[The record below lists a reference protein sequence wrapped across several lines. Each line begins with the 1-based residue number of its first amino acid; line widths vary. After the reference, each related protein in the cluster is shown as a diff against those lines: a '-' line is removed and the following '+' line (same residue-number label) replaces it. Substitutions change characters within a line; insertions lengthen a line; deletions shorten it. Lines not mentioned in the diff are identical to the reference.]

1 MSFNVFRNGAW
12 DLAQRLRVFRTTAS
26 GSPTTD
32 WYLAKKISAWRGAD
46 PGGFWQTVYPDKPFN
61 PVTPITTGTPVPEF
75 TLSLNNYLIWDY
87 SDYRTPDS
95 PVTYQ
100 WQRSLTY
107 ASGYSDISGATGTTY
122 TVQSADIGYY
132 IRCRVRGTNERDF
145 TDVFSTP
152 PLFPV
157 ADPYYTF
164 NFGTSL
170 GVNANAFIMLDTV
183 NDVFPSATQFTLL
196 LGRILRYFT
205 GSFSHY
211 AIWYKSDASTFRIYH
226 QMYRDDQSF
235 PASPSNEVEI
245 VFTNGSNVVDIY
257 VVNPVTTTYINTYT
271 AWQTGGYSIKTHPS
285 ASYAAGR
292 KFRVTMNSL
301 TAVSVTTEAASTTSP
316 SAATGWIQI
325 LSGIASTDATVTFT
339 GGGTSSSPISA
350 GVNGAFTKSNMFFPT
365 TPTVGTPALMSDTT
379 ALVSWTQGTAN
390 GFYVSVNR
398 TSDNAQAYWTY
409 TTSTSVTITGLTLG
423 TEYTVSVSPISRGA
437 PSYDG
442 QFGFAGTKTWTHAR
456 PPSAPVLSLSGA
468 PTDVGIG
475 ISWNVTWTA
484 PNNGGSAITGYEYN
498 VDLDADGTL
507 FNYSDT
513 WTSISSTTTTIAVG
527 AFRGMRSK
535 VKVRAINA
543 VGTGP
548 ESAELIIPSSPTA
561 PGTPT
566 AGTINSTNANSSIS
580 WTASQNTYGGTSLVY
595 SLFRGQTQTSIT
607 ENRTLAING
616 TNTQQNLSLNDNI
629 GGSGTTTYYYRV
641 TPYANYGT
649 PSTQMAGA
657 QSSTSTGLSVTGPS
671 ANTPTVSGSNT
682 SFSISVSWSGS
693 AGSGS
698 SPSYNVYRS
707 QNSANLANLGSGNL
721 RTNSGAITNTNLSD
735 TGSEGNNPY
744 YYRVDASNNIGS
756 GASGISTGLTTFPG
770 APGTPNLSVANA
782 NNRVTLGWSAA
793 TSNLTGDLS
802 YRVFRSQNGN
812 VWNDV
817 TGNNLVSINN
827 TNRAA
832 VDSYP
837 QPSTDA
843 TYFYKVSAVNVYTG
857 NAGGTEGGSRS
868 ITVS

>member
-1 MSFNVFRNGAW
+1 MSFNVFRNGVW

-32 WYLAKKISAWRGAD
+32 WYLAKKISAWRGTDAS
-46 PGGFWQTVYPDKPFN
+46 GFWQIVYPDP
-61 PVTPITTGTPVPEF
+61 PARITDRPNVSGTPVPGF
-75 TLSLNNYLIWDY
+75 TVSLSNYFIWDF
-87 SDYRTPDS
+87 SDYRTPDT
-95 PVTYQ
+95 VTYQ
-100 WQRSLTY
+100 WQRSLDN
-107 ASGYSDISGATGTTY
+107 SNFSDISGATGLSY
-122 TVQSADIGYY
+122 TVSDSDIGYFLQCR
-132 IRCRVRGTNERDF
+132 IRATNERTF
-145 TDVFSTP
+145 TDAFSTSTIKIP
-152 PLFPV
+152 N
-157 ADPYYTF
+157 PYFTF
-164 NFGTSL
+164 QFGTSF
-170 GVNANAFIMLDTV
+170 GVNANAFITFDPV
-183 NDVFPSATQFTLL
+183 NGVFPSYSWTDFPAGRLL
-196 LGRILRYFT
+196 KYFFGNYRHFRT
-205 GSFSHY
+205 
-211 AIWYKSDASTFRIYH
+211 WYKSDTTNFRLFVELYREDRGSTPPAT
-226 QMYRDDQSF
+226 RDI
-235 PASPSNEVEI
+235 AYEI
-245 VFTNGSNVVDIY
+245 VFTAGSNIVDIFVVD
-257 VVNPVTTTYINTYT
+257 PVDTSYIIDYT
-271 AWQTGGYSIKTHPS
+271 AWEVESYRLKSHPS
-285 ASYAAGR
+285 SSYAAGAR
-292 KFRVTMNSL
+292 FRVTMNAL
-301 TAVSVTTEAASTTSP
+301 TAVSAATASASTTSP
-316 SAATGWIQI
+316 SIFSGWINI
-325 LSGIASTDATVTFT
+325 ESFRGSSIGTITFNESSGQ
-339 GGGTSSSPISA
+339 SSPILA

-468 PTDVGIG
+468 PTDAGIG

-498 VDLDADGTL
+498 VDLDADGTS
-507 FNYSDT
+507 FNYSNT

-527 AFRGMRSK
+527 AFRGVRSK
-535 VKVRAINA
+535 VKVRAITA

-566 AGTINSTNANSSIS
+566 AGTITSTNANSSIS

-707 QNSANLANLGSGNL
+707 QNSGNLANLGSGNL
-721 RTNSGAITNTNLSD
+721 RTNSGAITSTNLSD
-735 TGSEGNNPY
+735 TGSEGDNPY

-837 QPSTDA
+837 QPSTNA